1 MAFMA
6 TAESATRGR
15 IHLRVDPEQEA
26 RLRAA
31 AEADGQTLTGF
42 LLSAAAARAD
52 EVLARATRIEVDAKA
67 FDHFLAALEDPHP
80 QPSQV
85 LRRYAQEPSPLRAG

>member
-1 MAFMA
+1 MTGMA
-6 TAESATRGR
+6 TVESATRGR

-42 LLSAAAARAD
+42 LLSAAGARAD
-52 EVLARATRIEVDAKA
+52 EVLARASRIEIDARA
-67 FDHFLAALEDPHP
+67 FDRFLTALEDPTP
-80 QPSQV
+80 RPSQV
-85 LRRYAQEPSPLRAG
+85 LRRYAQGPNPLAAE